1 MAQGIE
7 FIESLKHEFELK
19 DIDIRTYSPLS
30 LAYIGDAVYDLM
42 VRTVVVL
49 KGNTSNEKLHKTS
62 VKYVSARAQAKI
74 IDSLKDELSE
84 DEAAIYRRG
93 KNSKPSSTAKNATL
107 SEYLRATG
115 FEALI
120 GYLYLMNRQERI
132 IELVKKG
139 IEIID
144 E

>member
-42 VRTVVVL
+42 VRTIVVL